1 MTFTDRRGP
10 ADADD
15 LAWQQVLASAD
26 HDPILAAVLAAAE
39 QAERAVHA
47 DRMLLLAEQSGP
59 VAQPTV
65 RRRPA
70 WWRRV
75 VLITAM
81 AGFLAV
87 FTILAA
93 NSAA

>member
-1 MTFTDRRGP
+1 MARPEVEQSDEQ
-10 ADADD
+10 
-15 LAWQQVLASAD
+15 AWRQVLESAD
-26 HDPILAAVLAAAE
+26 HDPILAAVLADAE
-39 QAERAVHA
+39 LEQRAEHA
-47 DRMLLLAEQSGP
+47 DRMLLAAEQSGP